1 MSRQSA
7 DSEPSLDDLRS
18 NRFLVRT
25 SGTHLTHT
33 SRWEDTKS
41 LKQHTLR
48 PTIKFLNFLNK
59 KTGPKGRRSNRHIGA
74 TPDDSLVRAG
84 APTRSAPHQLRS
96 HMANFFAMSD
106 EEIQTLLERNSD
118 YKPGK
123 KGQVGIVMP
132 NLARAVE
139 ELYRRMIERNPELR
153 HHVAFKRQWAPAIC
167 RLIELHASV
176 RFAKPFDLN

>member
-1 MSRQSA
+1 MGPQPA
-7 DSEPSLDDLRS
+7 NGEPSLDDLRS
-18 NRFLVRT
+18 TRFLVRT

-33 SRWEDTKS
+33 FHWEDTKT

-48 PTIKFLNFLNK
+48 PTVKFLDFLGQK
-59 KTGPKGRRSNRHIGA
+59 SGPKGRRSNRHIGA
-74 TPDDSLVRAG
+74 TPDDSFLRAG
-84 APTRSAPHQLRS
+84 APTRNVPHQLRS

-106 EEIQTLLERNSD
+106 EQIQKLLERNSD

-132 NLARAVE
+132 NLAHAID
-139 ELYRRMIERNPELR
+139 ELYRRMIVRNPELR
-153 HHVAFKRQWAPAIC
+153 HHVAFKRQWAPAVC
-167 RLIELHASV
+167 RLIELHASI

>member
-1 MSRQSA
+1 MGPQPA
-7 DSEPSLDDLRS
+7 DNEPSLDDLRGT
-18 NRFLVRT
+18 RFLVRT
-25 SGTHLTHT
+25 KGAHLTHT
-33 SRWEDTKS
+33 SRWEDTTS

-48 PTIKFLNFLNK
+48 PTVKFLDFLRQK
-59 KTGPKGRRSNRHIGA
+59 GGPKGRRSNRHIGV
-74 TPDDSLVRAG
+74 TPDDSFVRAG
-84 APTRSAPHQLRS
+84 APTRNAPHQLRS

-106 EEIQTLLERNSD
+106 EEIQRLLEKNSD

-167 RLIELHASV
+167 RLIELHASI

>member
-1 MSRQSA
+1 
-7 DSEPSLDDLRS
+7 
-18 NRFLVRT
+18 
-25 SGTHLTHT
+25 
-33 SRWEDTKS
+33 
-41 LKQHTLR
+41 
-48 PTIKFLNFLNK
+48 
-59 KTGPKGRRSNRHIGA
+59 
-74 TPDDSLVRAG
+74 
-84 APTRSAPHQLRS
+84 
-96 HMANFFAMSD
+96 MANFFAMSD

-132 NLARAVE
+132 KLARAVE

>member
-1 MSRQSA
+1 
-7 DSEPSLDDLRS
+7 
-18 NRFLVRT
+18 
-25 SGTHLTHT
+25 
-33 SRWEDTKS
+33 
-41 LKQHTLR
+41 
-48 PTIKFLNFLNK
+48 
-59 KTGPKGRRSNRHIGA
+59 
-74 TPDDSLVRAG
+74 
-84 APTRSAPHQLRS
+84 
-96 HMANFFAMSD
+96 MANFFAMSD

-167 RLIELHASV
+167 RPIELHASV